1 MAKRFVIATQ
11 HGYTGDDYAT
21 KAAARKALSSIVR
34 DEAAKCRRSHK
45 TCSVVGS
52 SAKGSVQIKVG
63 GRQGYHLWQ
72 RFIINQKNHL
82 DY

>member
-11 HGYTGDDYAT
+11 NGYVDGAFAT
-21 KAAARKALSSIVR
+21 KAAARKALSAIVR
-34 DEAAKCRRSHK
+34 DEAASCRRSHR

-52 SAKGSVQIKVG
+52 AAKGSVQIKVG

-72 RFIINQKNHL
+72 RFIINQKSHL

>member
-11 HGYTGDDYAT
+11 HGYVDGSFLT

-34 DEAAKCRRSHK
+34 DDASACRRSHK

-52 SAKGSVQIKVG
+52 VAKGSVQIKVG

-72 RFIINQKNHL
+72 RYVINQKSHL